1 MKLYCLWLSLKSYCF
16 CVWLKSYSLCVWL
29 KSYYLCVWLKSFSH
43 CAWLKSCSLCVWL
56 KSYFLCV
63 WQIIFCLCVQSRFKL
78 ADQSLMF
85 DEEARPYRWFLLPS
99 EANQILCGS
108 TPMVPCMPSDLP
120 FCPPELQERWTMGQ
134 EMQDVE
140 WTVVNGQTASARSA
154 DDSDVWVEAEHGMEE
169 QKSETV
175 IGGKK
180 ASCQKEGSSDLHTT
194 SSARLCQDIHSSAEK
209 NTSDN
214 SIQESGGS
222 LPSQVTQSSQPH
234 HPQQSENSHESAA
247 SSVDVGADGSASCD
261 GFPHVVQ
268 TAMERGYWDNASSCS
283 GPASIS
289 LHGDCEVRTVLPH
302 TDPEP
307 VFGPAAAVQEGS
319 AWAPGHRHGDASAE
333 RSESTRESLSPK
345 QSPPVLADSDRNC
358 RGEPLTT
365 KTTPSAADAT
375 IITGI
380 CTLES
385 TRSPKK
391 GADRELHVE
400 EGTSN
405 PGTQQTGS
413 GEHGTESTSNPGT
426 QQTGSGEHGT
436 ESTSNPGTQQ
446 AGSGEHGTESTS
458 NPGTQQTGSGEHGT
472 ESTSN
477 PGTQQ
482 AGSGEHGTESTS
494 NQGMQQARS
503 GDSNPGAQQA
513 RSGEPGPE
521 STSNPGAQQARS
533 GEPGPESTSNPGA
546 QQARSGRKGT
556 KSTSNPGT
564 QQARSGDS
572 NQGMQLARSGRKGRE
587 STSNP
592 GAQQTRSGRKG
603 RESTS
608 NPGVQ
613 QTRSGRKGRESTS
626 NPGVQQTRSGRKGR
640 ESTSNPGAQQARS
653 GDSNQGMQQAR
664 SGRKGRECGRQWVP
678 PTKEIFKLSVK
689 VCNCVATLQCI
700 LFMSFALDVFTDW
713 WVRRNRSQFRN
724 PLVSISLCLSN
735 LDSRGKWISLNMV
748 LVIFWLAINS
758 YLRWQIVF
766 LWWVFFGCFC
776 LSGINFV
783 FFQSPVCQ
791 NGY

>member
-1 MKLYCLWLSLKSYCF
+1 
-16 CVWLKSYSLCVWL
+16 
-29 KSYYLCVWLKSFSH
+29 
-43 CAWLKSCSLCVWL
+43 
-56 KSYFLCV
+56 
-63 WQIIFCLCVQSRFKL
+63 
-78 ADQSLMF
+78 
-85 DEEARPYRWFLLPS
+85 
-99 EANQILCGS
+99 
-108 TPMVPCMPSDLP
+108 MVPCMPSDLP
-120 FCPPELQERWTMGQ
+120 FCPPELREQWTTGQ
-134 EMQDVE
+134 EMQNVE
-140 WTVVNGQTASARSA
+140 WTVVNGRTASARSA
-154 DDSDVWVEAEHGMEE
+154 DNSDVWVEAEHGMEE

-175 IGGKK
+175 IGEKK
-180 ASCQKEGSSDLHTT
+180 ASCQKEESSDLHST

-209 NTSDN
+209 KPSDN
-214 SIQESGGS
+214 SIQESGDS

-234 HPQQSENSHESAA
+234 HPQQSENSRESAA
-247 SSVDVGADGSASCD
+247 SSVDLGADGSASCD

-268 TAMERGYWDNASSCS
+268 TAMERGYWDNASRCS

-289 LHGDCEVRTVLPH
+289 LDGDYEVRTALPQ

-307 VFGPAAAVQEGS
+307 VSGPAAAVRGGS
-319 AWAPGHRHGDASAE
+319 AWAPGRGHGDASAE
-333 RSESTRESLSPK
+333 RSESTRESLSPR

-380 CTLES
+380 CTLEG

-405 PGTQQTGS
+405 PGMQQTR
-413 GEHGTESTSNPGT
+413 
-426 QQTGSGEHGT
+426 
-436 ESTSNPGTQQ
+436 
-446 AGSGEHGTESTS
+446 
-458 NPGTQQTGSGEHGT
+458 SGEHGT

-503 GDSNPGAQQA
+503 GDSNLGAQQA
-513 RSGEPGPE
+513 RSGEQGPE

-533 GEPGPESTSNPGA
+533 GEQGPESTSNPGSQQARSGEQGPESTSNPGSQQARSGEQGPESTSNPGA

-556 KSTSNPGT
+556 ESTSNPGT

-592 GAQQTRSGRKG
+592 GAQQTKSGRKG

-608 NPGVQ
+608 NPGAQ

-626 NPGVQQTRSGRKGR
+626 NPGV
-640 ESTSNPGAQQARS
+640 QQARS

-689 VCNCVATLQCI
+689 VCNCVATLHCI
-700 LFMSFALDVFTDW
+700 LFISFALDVFTDW

-724 PLVSISLCLSN
+724 PLVNISLCLGN

-748 LVIFWLAINS
+748 LVIF
-758 YLRWQIVF
+758 
-766 LWWVFFGCFC
+766 
-776 LSGINFV
+776 
-783 FFQSPVCQ
+783 
-791 NGY
+791 

>member
-1 MKLYCLWLSLKSYCF
+1 
-16 CVWLKSYSLCVWL
+16 
-29 KSYYLCVWLKSFSH
+29 
-43 CAWLKSCSLCVWL
+43 
-56 KSYFLCV
+56 
-63 WQIIFCLCVQSRFKL
+63 
-78 ADQSLMF
+78 
-85 DEEARPYRWFLLPS
+85 
-99 EANQILCGS
+99 
-108 TPMVPCMPSDLP
+108 MVPCMPSDLP
-120 FCPPELQERWTMGQ
+120 FCPPELQERWTTGQ

-426 QQTGSGEHGT
+426 QQ
-436 ESTSNPGTQQ
+436 
-446 AGSGEHGTESTS
+446 
-458 NPGTQQTGSGEHGT
+458 
-472 ESTSN
+472 
-477 PGTQQ
+477 

-587 STSNP
+587 
-592 GAQQTRSGRKG
+592 
-603 RESTS
+603 
-608 NPGVQ
+608 
-613 QTRSGRKGRESTS
+613 
-626 NPGVQQTRSGRKGR
+626 
-640 ESTSNPGAQQARS
+640 
-653 GDSNQGMQQAR
+653 
-664 SGRKGRECGRQWVP
+664 CGRQWVP

-748 LVIFWLAINS
+748 LVIF
-758 YLRWQIVF
+758 
-766 LWWVFFGCFC
+766 
-776 LSGINFV
+776 
-783 FFQSPVCQ
+783 
-791 NGY
+791 